1 MVSDRDYIPTG
12 IFSRPVKASKRG
24 TYKNKPPKM
33 AMRRHSMSYDD
44 WVRPEYGT
52 MVAFNRSP
60 RKQTAIDAS
69 NQFLRNS
76 YPYRN
81 KYRVDE
87 RDPAYRYVGKI
98 LIPWNGES
106 TWDYADQLRSIREAA
121 WRNGSQIDERYIH
134 EYDIARESRGS
145 IYRIL
150 YARRFPDGKFYL
162 VSKASQER
170 RAARM
175 NLIVNAEDNTVL
187 AVSYY

>member
-1 MVSDRDYIPTG
+1 MV
-12 IFSRPVKASKRG
+12 
-24 TYKNKPPKM
+24 M
-33 AMRRHSMSYDD
+33 
-44 WVRPEYGT
+44 
-52 MVAFNRSP
+52 FNRSP

-76 YPYRN
+76 YPYQS

-121 WRNGSQIDERYIH
+121 WRHEDPSRYIY

-150 YARRFPDGKFYL
+150 YVRRFPDGRFYL
-162 VSKASQER
+162 VSKPSQER

-175 NLIVNAEDNTVL
+175 NLFVNAEDNMIIS
-187 AVSYY
+187 VSYY